1 MKVVNDEK
9 PVATN
14 ASAGLPN
21 GFTRVYNK
29 LSGKSVDVHTIDA
42 LEYVNKLPYLW
53 SLTPIAKEQAIAEDA
68 VIVPE
73 PAKEDVKLWNGES
86 NIKTVATIE
95 PVAEVAP
102 VLEDKPISA
111 RSRKIAKLD

>member
-29 LSGKSVDVHTIDA
+29 LTGKSVDVHTIDA
-42 LEYVNKLPYLW
+42 LEYVNKMPHSW
-53 SLTPIAKEQAIAEDA
+53 SLTPVAKEQAVAEDA
-68 VIVPE
+68 VIVTEPE
-73 PAKEDVKLWNGES
+73 PAKEES
-86 NIKTVATIE
+86 VPVVVTAE
-95 PVAEVAP
+95 PVAEPAP

-111 RSRKIAKLD
+111 RSRKLAKFD

>member
-1 MKVVNDEK
+1 MKVVNDKE

-73 PAKEDVKLWNGES
+73 PAP
-86 NIKTVATIE
+86 VAAVTE
-95 PVAEVAP
+95 QVAEVAP

-111 RSRKIAKLD
+111 RSRKLAKFD

>member
-1 MKVVNDEK
+1 MKVVNEEK

-53 SLTPIAKEQAIAEDA
+53 SLTPVAKEQAVAEDA

-73 PAKEDVKLWNGES
+73 PAKEES
-86 NIKTVATIE
+86 APVVAAAE
-95 PVAEVAP
+95 PVAEPAP

-111 RSRKIAKLD
+111 RSRKLAKF